1 MATPTTP
8 PTTVS
13 APEEGGEAVGL
24 EPVLVGVPVA
34 GVDHEEDGLV
44 VVKVEV
50 AEEQTAFVSR
60 SAELRRWVPPLR
72 GNIHLHHGVGLVSV
86 LVVVHQQ
93 VKITKTQL

>member
-50 AEEQTAFVSR
+50 AEEQMTLDSEKTPTNR
-60 SAELRRWVPPLR
+60 EQLWDIHYLNLRL
-72 GNIHLHHGVGLVSV
+72 
-86 LVVVHQQ
+86 
-93 VKITKTQL
+93 